1 MGINGAT
8 NDFLDNLTQL
18 VNESKLPPT
27 NVRLCLDIARLQV
40 VSLEK
45 QAIARER
52 AQEKKAQEAAK
63 TKQEDRADE

>member
-1 MGINGAT
+1 MGINDAT
-8 NDFLDNLTQL
+8 NRFLDSLTQL
-18 VNESKLPPT
+18 VNESKLPPA

-40 VSLEK
+40 VRLEK

-63 TKQEDRADE
+63 AKQENGADE